1 MDEPAG
7 PRTVELGTAVTE
19 PAGPTPADRPGAG
32 PGGAAGPA
40 GPPPRRRRGWV
51 GALRE
56 HSAFVIVLAVAAVG
70 IERIVLYHWRE
81 GGALLGAA
89 LLLAAG
95 FRALLPERRTG
106 LLAVRGRLVDVLSYG
121 GLGGLVLFIAFTI
134 TGGPFG

>member
-1 MDEPAG
+1 MDETAVE
-7 PRTVELGTAVTE
+7 RTVDLGTAVTE
-19 PAGPTPADRPGAG
+19 PAGPPPGAPVG
-32 PGGAAGPA
+32 PGG
-40 GPPPRRRRGWV
+40 PPPRRRRRGWV

-95 FRALLPERRTG
+95 FRALLPDRRTG

-134 TGGPFG
+134 AGGPFG